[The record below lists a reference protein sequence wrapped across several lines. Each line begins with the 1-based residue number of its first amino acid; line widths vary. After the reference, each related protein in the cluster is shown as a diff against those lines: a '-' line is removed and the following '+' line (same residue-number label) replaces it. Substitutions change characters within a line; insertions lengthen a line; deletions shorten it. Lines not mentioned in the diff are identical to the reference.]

1 MASNSVLSLEEAPGP
16 DHGRY
21 PGDEEKVNDKKA
33 LPEDVFGDEENAEI
47 KYKVLSWW
55 YVPSVYPVYT
65 TTNAP

>member
-1 MASNSVLSLEEAPGP
+1 MASHSVLSLEDAPGP
-16 DHGRY
+16 DHGRN
-21 PGDEEKVNDKKA
+21 PDDEEKVNDKKA

-55 YVPSVYPVYT
+55 YVALFSPVYT